1 MNCQSSL
8 VFGLIYVGLL
18 YTTAHFLN
26 IAKLAMLEV
35 KSGMF
40 CLSGGCSVI
49 QDDGYSVASVR
60 LEACNCH

>member
-1 MNCQSSL
+1 VNCQSSL

-18 YTTAHFLN
+18 YTTAHIFN

-49 QDDGYSVASVR
+49 HEYGCSVGSVR